1 MNSIWI
7 TMDDRCEGTVRCWAG
22 PKPPVMASNGCF
34 SSAADAIG
42 STRYTNSWALDCWYN
57 KDGSEAKE
65 LGISRG
71 QCVEFRRVGNS
82 RLVPLSRVLEIVQK
96 EIDDIDDSTYG
107 IIECA
112 SKAEAEQILR
122 LLREEFE

>member
-1 MNSIWI
+1 MDSIKLI
-7 TMDDRCEGTVRCWAG
+7 D
-22 PKPPVMASNGCF
+22 
-34 SSAADAIG
+34 SAQKLPYAFV
-42 STRYTNSWALDCWYN
+42 
-57 KDGSEAKE
+57 DGEKH
-65 LGISRG
+65 
-71 QCVEFRRVGNS
+71 
-82 RLVPLSRVLEIVQK
+82 VPLARVLEIVQK